1 VQSETNEAYEYDP
14 KNWPES
20 DLVTYPPTEPQEWF
34 PSPEVQAQA
43 TDLIAVAE
51 EQADAASG
59 ADPELVYEKTNAP
72 LKDGKLPDY
81 YRKTTD
87 GTIIPITKAE
97 YKRGMLKEFTVKH
110 QPLPCGHKLVA
121 DHNGP
126 RHTNCD
132 QCWLSYFQVFGEVT
146 KAVEE
151 AYQSKGTEVGAELI
165 KQLRGAKFLKHFLR
179 FMSTVALYKESLES
193 AASPQ

>member
-1 VQSETNEAYEYDP
+1 MQQTNDII
-14 KNWPES
+14 
-20 DLVTYPPTEPQEWF
+20 

-43 TDLIAVAE
+43 ADLIE
-51 EQADAASG
+51 AAQGSYEPFNESG
-59 ADPELVYEKTNAP
+59 TMCPPPPEMVDELVYEPTSTP
-72 LKDGKLPDY
+72 LKDGKKPDY
-81 YRKTTD
+81 YRTLPD
-87 GTIIPITKAE
+87 GTIVAISRTE
-97 YKRGMLKEFTVKH
+97 YKRGMHDQFTVKH
-110 QPLPCGHKLVA
+110 RRLPCGHKLVA

-165 KQLRGAKFLKHFLR
+165 KQLRGVKFLKYFLR
-179 FMSTVALYKESLES
+179 FMSTVALYKEQME
-193 AASPQ
+193 APIGRQT

>member
-1 VQSETNEAYEYDP
+1 VQPETNDII
-14 KNWPES
+14 
-20 DLVTYPPTEPQEWF
+20 

-43 TDLIAVAE
+43 ADLIETTEAE
-51 EQADAASG
+51 LEYQPVIGDSG
-59 ADPELVYEKTNAP
+59 GRK
-72 LKDGKLPDY
+72 PDY
-81 YRKTTD
+81 YRTLPD
-87 GTIIPITKAE
+87 GTIVAISRAE
-97 YKRGMLKEFTVKH
+97 YKRGMHDQFTVKH
-110 QPLPCGHKLVA
+110 RQLPCGHKLVA

-165 KQLRGAKFLKHFLR
+165 KQLRGVKFLKYFLR
-179 FMSTVALYKESLES
+179 FMSTVALYKEQME
-193 AASPQ
+193 APIGRQT